1 MPTYEY
7 ACSSCKHEWELEQS
21 IKEDAI
27 TQCPSCHH
35 ATAKRQISRGGGFI
49 LKGGGWYADLYS
61 SGSNKPSG
69 AAGSGATGATGAAS
83 GAASEGSGA
92 AAPSTSSEG
101 ASGTSGSTPSAGG
114 GGGGGEGGGSSTAAP
129 APAKNS
135 SAPASS

>member
-27 TQCPSCHH
+27 TECPSCHN

-69 AAGSGATGATGAAS
+69 AAAGEGSAAGATPGTASASDGASGSAATPAASTPASAPATGGDGGAS
-83 GAASEGSGA
+83 
-92 AAPSTSSEG
+92 APSTTKS
-101 ASGTSGSTPSAGG
+101 
-114 GGGGGEGGGSSTAAP
+114 
-129 APAKNS
+129 S